1 MKHTGML
8 LNPDAS
14 VEPLRL
20 QDGRVCLVIDE
31 MLLEPDSLVQFAA
44 TQRNAFRAVDFNFYP
59 GVFLDPP
66 QQFPALLANFFNTR
80 VRRHFDARRLL
91 QMHCRLSMVTKQPEE
106 LSPMQCLCH
115 RDRPTLDARHC
126 IQACILYLFRDAGLG
141 GTTFYRP
148 VRSEEETRQLFA
160 DAHHLPSAQFFSK
173 YNMLPHYLAESNS
186 WFERVASV
194 PARWN
199 RCIFFDGFG
208 FHSGDIPMPEKLSA
222 DPLTGRLTVNGFFT
236 SRRHLR

>member
-1 MKHTGML
+1 
-8 LNPDAS
+8 
-14 VEPLRL
+14 
-20 QDGRVCLVIDE
+20 
-31 MLLEPDSLVQFAA
+31 
-44 TQRNAFRAVDFNFYP
+44 
-59 GVFLDPP
+59 
-66 QQFPALLANFFNTR
+66 
-80 VRRHFDARRLL
+80 
-91 QMHCRLSMVTKQPEE
+91 MHCRLSMVTKQPEE

-126 IQACILYLFRDAGLG
+126 IQACILYRFRDAGLG